1 MLYELH
7 LAFQADYSFECFY
20 FLRSA
25 NWYCCTHNML
35 YKYIYEFK
43 NGLMGSGVQ
52 QNILYKYNYKFN
64 VGIHKN
70 SYINKIARAQEFYI
84 FFKMV

>member
-1 MLYELH
+1 
-7 LAFQADYSFECFY
+7 
-20 FLRSA
+20 
-25 NWYCCTHNML
+25 ML

-43 NGLMGSGVQ
+43 NGLMGSSVQ

-70 SYINKIARAQEFYI
+70 SYINNIALAQEFYI
-84 FFKMV
+84 FKKMADINPVQTA